1 MNKHKTLL
9 FVLIIML
16 GISLFF
22 YLNKHNEKETFM
34 NIRLPPLIRGV
45 INPYYRNGKKIYTT
59 TVEKYSSL
67 TNRHLKR
74 LKLI

>member
-1 MNKHKTLL
+1 
-9 FVLIIML
+9 
-16 GISLFF
+16 
-22 YLNKHNEKETFM
+22 M

-45 INPYYRNGKKIYTT
+45 INPFYRNGKKIYTT

-67 TNRHLKR
+67 TNRHLRR